1 MFVELELFIEYRAK
15 SGVLMEG
22 NGLLNGVIQ
31 TVVSSDDSL
40 RSWFFISLQI
50 SLGMASGLLLT
61 SRTERCNDKSCF
73 IYCMALYLF
82 PAPTSTI
89 HCDEISSYINTFKK
103 IYIMQTKCSVR
114 NIYTFVKYNFTF
126 FRTFGIC
133 VQDAFDC

>member
-1 MFVELELFIEYRAK
+1 MIGSLLAMFVELELFIEYRAK

-61 SRTERCNDKSCF
+61 SRTERCNDKKLLHLLHAWLS
-73 IYCMALYLF
+73 IYSLLRQALY
-82 PAPTSTI
+82 TVMKYHHISTHLKKYI
-89 HCDEISSYINTFKK
+89 LCRQNAVSEIFIPL
-103 IYIMQTKCSVR
+103 
-114 NIYTFVKYNFTF
+114 
-126 FRTFGIC
+126 
-133 VQDAFDC
+133 

>member
-50 SLGMASGLLLT
+50 SIGMASGLLLT
-61 SRTERCNDKSCF
+61 SRTERCNDKKLLHLLHGSLF
-73 IYCMALYLF
+73 I
-82 PAPTSTI
+82 P
-89 HCDEISSYINTFKK
+89 
-103 IYIMQTKCSVR
+103 CSDKH
-114 NIYTFVKYNFTF
+114 YTL
-126 FRTFGIC
+126 
-133 VQDAFDC
+133 